1 MDRSPS
7 TAQRL
12 ERLKWVFLILG
23 LFALAVI
30 ELIAAFSDRRFWG
43 HVLQWLAEATVFLGV
58 IWLVFREAIRLQ
70 NRLDLQHDESHTLSR
85 VQAALIQLGQKLAT
99 THDEMTICKLT
110 VEIILRA
117 MLYERAELVLV
128 DAVGGEQWRYASGSA
143 GSGEDHYGVEI
154 PLTVGKER
162 LGSLYFIR
170 RNGPPGDSEYSMLL
184 VAANQAA
191 LAIANAR
198 LYADQFKERLNA
210 ERGEMELRRRER
222 SLKLFKEIA
231 RAALVSPDFSA
242 LLQSLADNLGELL
255 QSDSAFIFLWDESRK
270 IAHLAAAWGPLRQ
283 TASSMQFEPG
293 EIPLVGAALESG
305 KALAI
310 TDIATSAFLRP
321 QIAAKLQSR
330 ALLALPLIA
339 GDVRLGVA
347 ILGQRGEHVF
357 TPDEVSLGEQAA
369 GHVALAMA
377 RARALEAAHQRANE
391 LDALQKAN
399 AVLLSTLDLESLLG
413 QILDAAISAI
423 PAAEKGSLHL
433 VARDTGQ
440 LQVRAVQGYTD
451 ARIRVFNLTSSTS
464 YLARA
469 VREHRPLLVQD
480 AHIDPRG
487 GTFGDVPEAQAMASS
502 IIAPLL
508 IPGKTLGAI
517 SLDSS
522 HKYAFSQADLRLLVS
537 FATTATTAIQNAQL
551 HTEVQKQAIT
561 DTLTSLYNRRGF
573 EELGRR
579 EVERALR
586 FGRPLSALL
595 LDIDFFKQV
604 NDVYGHQIGDQ
615 VLTGF
620 AQRCTQ
626 ELRQIDLL
634 GRYGGDEFIA
644 LLPETEV
651 EGARQ
656 VAERLRMLV
665 SQVTFAASAM
675 PVRITMSVGVAA
687 LGEGVKDLDALV
699 KAADQALYRAKRS
712 GRNRV
717 IV

>member
-12 ERLKWVFLILG
+12 RWLKWVLLFLG
-23 LFALAVI
+23 VFALAVV
-30 ELIAAFSDRRFWG
+30 ELLLALSDRQPWG
-43 HVLQWLAEATVFLGV
+43 HALQWLVESAIYV
-58 IWLVFREAIRLQ
+58 ILILLTFREISHLQ
-70 NRLDLQHDESHTLSR
+70 ARLDQQLEESRHLAR
-85 VQAALIQLGQKLAT
+85 VQAALIQLGMKLAT
-99 THDEMTICKLT
+99 SRDEMTICKLT

-117 MLYERAELVLV
+117 LLYERAELVLV
-128 DAVGGEQWRYASGSA
+128 DPVGGEQWRYASGTASA
-143 GSGEDHYGVEI
+143 GENAYGVEI
-154 PLTVGKER
+154 PLTVGMER
-162 LGSLYFIR
+162 LGSLYFVR

-184 VAANQAA
+184 SAANQAA

-198 LYADQFKERLNA
+198 LYADQFKQRLNA
-210 ERGEMELRRRER
+210 ERGEIELRQRER
-222 SLKLFKEIA
+222 SLEVFKEIA
-231 RAALVSPDFSA
+231 RAALESPNFMA
-242 LLQSLADNLGELL
+242 LLQALADNLGVLL
-255 QSDSAFIFLWDESRK
+255 HSDSAFIFLWDDSRK
-270 IAHLAAAWGPLRQ
+270 TGQLAAAWGVLRQ
-283 TASSMQFEPG
+283 SAASLQFEPG

-310 TDIATSAFLRP
+310 TDISTSAFLRP

-339 GDVRLGVA
+339 GDLRLGVA
-347 ILGQRGEHVF
+347 LLGHRGEHVF
-357 TPDEVSLGEQAA
+357 TADEVSLGEQAA
-369 GHVALAMA
+369 GQVALAMA
-377 RARALEAAHQRANE
+377 RARALEAAQQRANE

-399 AVLLSTLDLESLLG
+399 AVLLSTLDLENLLG

-451 ARIRVFNLTSSTS
+451 ARIRVFSLTSSTS
-464 YLARA
+464 YIARA

-480 AHIDPRG
+480 AHIDPRA
-487 GTFGDVPEAQAMASS
+487 GTFGDVPESQAMASS

-508 IPGKTLGAI
+508 MGGKSLGAI
-517 SLDSS
+517 SLDSY

-551 HTEVQKQAIT
+551 HSEVQKQAIT
-561 DTLTSLYNRRGF
+561 DTLTTLYNRRGF

-586 FGRPLSALL
+586 FGRPLSALM

-604 NDVYGHQIGDQ
+604 NDIYGHQIGDQ
-615 VLTGF
+615 VLSGF
-620 AQRCTQ
+620 AQRCSQ

-634 GRYGGDEFIA
+634 GRYGGDEFVA
-644 LLPETEV
+644 LLPETEL

-656 VAERLRMLV
+656 VAERLRTLV
-665 SQVTFAASAM
+665 SQVTFAASAV
-675 PVRITMSVGVAA
+675 PVKITMSVGVAA
-687 LGEGVKDLDALV
+687 LGEGVKDLDGLV